1 MTDNKD
7 NIIKDLNAKLTE
19 KDKEINDLKNKNTT
33 KDNEIKN
40 LKTQIDT
47 KEKEKK
53 DLSNKVTSK
62 ENEIKDL
69 KTKLTAKE
77 NEENEA
83 KKQLNQ
89 INTQINEK
97 DKIINQNK
105 SVIAENEKN
114 INNFKSQISAKEEEI
129 KGLKSKLT
137 EKEKEV
143 NALKPQITE
152 KDNKIKQNQT
162 AIEEKDKQISNLK
175 TEITKKDNQIIELN
189 NQIKEKVNVENNKK
203 NEIINLNNNIKQ
215 KDEEIKTLKEE
226 INKIKNENE
235 NKIKELSTKD
245 TLINE
250 LETKI
255 KNNVELQKVIEEKKA
270 IILELE
276 RIKKMVI
283 PDLNG
288 KRLYDISLNFNS
300 IKSIKEGWN
309 LKLSELGLNYFN
321 STIKCRKIGV
331 IGNKRVGKSFI
342 LSCLFGLP
350 YSLTPFHTNEKIG
363 IKFKLKKSKKKDKK
377 ENKNIEFIVFDTDGF
392 NLPILEERNER
403 EELETSKDDSNINNK
418 EEKKEEND
426 NENNNN
432 NKNNIIKGQK
442 NNDTPLGDSEEIS
455 ENLSKSCFDLN
466 DEYNTL
472 IKNTNNI
479 EELKINK
486 ILTEDFIIRFMIDC
500 SDILIMVVGLLKYS
514 EQKLLNKVMEQC
526 VKQKKD
532 NLYVIHNLKSLTKKE
547 QVDDYIKEVLMNSGL
562 AYELEEIKEI
572 RGESDFEEEEEEN
585 QENSEEKDENR
596 FYFTCK
602 YKSLTINHFIFIN
615 CNCEDEEKY
624 LFNEFTKKNMISIL
638 NNSKSREFNISKSFK
653 EKIFELLKDYSKNK
667 IKEENIQIIEN
678 NQENNSRKIIYKGEE
693 DLKLIK
699 YIKNDVNNTR
709 SELMPKYSYHKSNK
723 EGKEKLCILV
733 ETPGEI
739 TDESIK
745 PRIDNM
751 KYYIQYKGK
760 KSLSEEERKVN
771 DNINIIGREFGEFTL
786 EIPIS
791 MKDYIISNLKEP
803 KCYNDK
809 GIKYIEYELDNIS
822 NINIELKNGTYSKT
836 EKDNKQNKFN

>member
-1 MTDNKD
+1 M
-7 NIIKDLNAKLTE
+7 
-19 KDKEINDLKNKNTT
+19 
-33 KDNEIKN
+33 
-40 LKTQIDT
+40 
-47 KEKEKK
+47 
-53 DLSNKVTSK
+53 
-62 ENEIKDL
+62 
-69 KTKLTAKE
+69 
-77 NEENEA
+77 
-83 KKQLNQ
+83 
-89 INTQINEK
+89 
-97 DKIINQNK
+97 
-105 SVIAENEKN
+105 
-114 INNFKSQISAKEEEI
+114 
-129 KGLKSKLT
+129 
-137 EKEKEV
+137 
-143 NALKPQITE
+143 
-152 KDNKIKQNQT
+152 
-162 AIEEKDKQISNLK
+162 
-175 TEITKKDNQIIELN
+175 
-189 NQIKEKVNVENNKK
+189 
-203 NEIINLNNNIKQ
+203 
-215 KDEEIKTLKEE
+215 
-226 INKIKNENE
+226 
-235 NKIKELSTKD
+235 
-245 TLINE
+245 INE

-255 KNNVELQKVIEEKKA
+255 KNNVELKKANEEKKA
-270 IILELE
+270 ISLELE

-300 IKSIKEGWN
+300 IKSIKEGLT
-309 LKLSELGLNYFN
+309 LKFSELGLNYFN
-321 STIKCRKIGV
+321 SSIKCRKIGV
-331 IGNKRVGKSFI
+331 IGNKHVGKSFI

-350 YSLTPFHTNEKIG
+350 YSLTPFHTKEKIS

-377 ENKNIEFIVFDTDGF
+377 DNKNIEFIVIDTDGF
-392 NLPILEERNER
+392 NLPILEERNVK
-403 EELETSKDDSNINNK
+403 EELELAKVDSNINNI
-418 EEKKEEND
+418 EEKKGEND
-426 NENNNN
+426 KENNNN
-432 NKNNIIKGQK
+432 NNKINIIKGQK

-466 DEYNTL
+466 DAF
-472 IKNTNNI
+472 IKKTNNI

-486 ILTEDFIIRFMIDC
+486 ILTEDFITRFIIDC

-532 NLYVIHNLKSLTKKE
+532 SLYVIHNLQSLTKKE

-562 AYELEEIKEI
+562 TYEFEEIKEI
-572 RGESDFEEEEEEN
+572 RDESDLEEEEEN
-585 QENSEEKDENR
+585 KENSEEKDESR

-602 YKSLTINHFIFIN
+602 YKSLIINHFIFIN
-615 CNCEDEEKY
+615 CNCEEEEKY

-638 NNSKSREFNISKSFK
+638 NNSKSREFNISNSFK

-678 NQENNSRKIIYKGEE
+678 NQENNSRKIIYKDEE

-699 YIKNDVNNTR
+699 YIKNDLNDTR
-709 SELMPKYSYHKSNK
+709 SELMPKYSYHKSSK

-739 TDESIK
+739 TDETIK

-760 KSLSEEERKVN
+760 KSLSEEEKKVN
-771 DNINIIGREFGEFTL
+771 ENINITGREFGEFTL

-836 EKDNKQNKFN
+836 EKDDKLNKFN